1 MLQLK
6 MYLALENICI
16 LIYIIY
22 IYICNIIYLFKQML
36 QLTDV
41 FGQLE
46 NICIFLVS
54 EQLLADGVVKLRRR
68 AGKLEIQI

>member
-1 MLQLK
+1 MDQSVDK
-6 MYLALENICI
+6 VKKKF
-16 LIYIIY
+16 
-22 IYICNIIYLFKQML
+22 LFRQML

-54 EQLLADGVVKLRRR
+54 EQLLADGVVKLRQR
-68 AGKLEIQI
+68 AGKLEIQIWIHT